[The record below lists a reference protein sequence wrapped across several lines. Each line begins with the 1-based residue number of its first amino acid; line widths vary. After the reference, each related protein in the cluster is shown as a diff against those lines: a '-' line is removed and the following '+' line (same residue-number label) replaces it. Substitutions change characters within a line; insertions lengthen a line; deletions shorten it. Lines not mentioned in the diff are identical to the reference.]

1 MPINP
6 LTLKQMKDGTLGTLR
21 LQGQP
26 LDERDWKMIGN
37 FLRVTTSL
45 KELDLSFAH
54 GSLEQLADALKQN
67 KSVNKLSVSQ
77 IVQDHNMPLLIDILK
92 ANPAITQV
100 NLNNCYMQNLGMG
113 MFARFLKSHK
123 SITHLSFEGINFEE
137 MNPPFDRGMG
147 GGSGQPKL
155 ATLIKALEANPN
167 IIEFL
172 PETKE
177 TEAICLANRTAAEAL
192 LTNAVADASVLS
204 KTDLESIKERLPAFL
219 HLAEFNLRK
228 KDDIAQLL
236 VNIEDT
242 ASTAG
247 VKFDIPARYA
257 AAAASMPRPFKP
269 AAEKVDFTNLQ
280 PIDLAKPEPAPRLY
294 QAVEAGQVDELLAY
308 LKKEGMKLT
317 VDACFVKPEGK
328 RENLI
333 ELIARQGKLAEVMTV
348 DNWLGDPRGLKKVT
362 EAVPA
367 REWQRQLKDLPAD
380 RLIFQ
385 VNAASFKE
393 ARRPKVQPAGPR

>member
-1 MPINP
+1 MSINP
-6 LTLKQMKDGTLGTLR
+6 LTMKQMKDGTLGTLR

-26 LDERDWKMIGN
+26 LDERDYKTIGN

-67 KSVNKLSVSQ
+67 KSVSKLSVSQ
-77 IVQDHNMPLLIDILK
+77 IVQDHNMPLLVDILK

-147 GGSGQPKL
+147 GSGMPKL
-155 ATLIKALEANPN
+155 ATIVKALEANPN

-172 PETKE
+172 PETPE
-177 TEAICLANRTAAEAL
+177 TESICVANRAAAEVL
-192 LTNAVADASVLS
+192 LNNAVSDASLLS
-204 KTDLESIKERLPAFL
+204 KVELESMKERLPAFL
-219 HLAEFNLRK
+219 FLAESQLRK

-242 ASTAG
+242 ASAAG

-294 QAVEAGQVDELLAY
+294 QAVEAGQVDELLAF

-317 VDACFVKPEGK
+317 ADACLVKPDGK

-333 ELIARQGKLAEVMTV
+333 ELIARQGKLADVMTV
-348 DNWLGDPRGLKKVT
+348 DNWLGDPRGLKKAT
-362 EAVPA
+362 EAVPV
-367 REWQRQLKDLPAD
+367 REWQRQMKDLTAE
-380 RLIFQ
+380 RLITQ
-385 VNAASFKE
+385 VNAASFKD

>member
-54 GSLEQLADALKQN
+54 GALEQLADALKQN

-77 IVQDHNMPLLIDILK
+77 IVQDHNMPILIDILK
-92 ANPAITQV
+92 SNPAITQV

-147 GGSGQPKL
+147 GSGMPKL
-155 ATLIKALEANPN
+155 STIVKALEKNPN
-167 IIEFL
+167 IIEFA
-172 PETKE
+172 PETPE
-177 TEAICLANRTAAEAL
+177 TESICVANRAAAEL
-192 LTNAVADASVLS
+192 LLKNAVSDASLLS
-204 KTDLESIKERLPAFL
+204 KPELQSIQERLPAFL
-219 HLAEFNLRK
+219 YLAETTLRK

-242 ASTAG
+242 AATAG
-247 VKFDIPARYA
+247 VAFDIPARYA
-257 AAAASMPRPFKP
+257 AAAAAMPRPFKP
-269 AAEKVDFTNLQ
+269 AAGKVDFATLL
-280 PIDLAKPEPAPRLY
+280 PVDLAKPEPNPSIY

-308 LKKEGMKLT
+308 LKKEGIRLT
-317 VDACFVKPEGK
+317 ADACFVKPEGK

-333 ELIARQGKLAEVMTV
+333 ELIARQGKLADVMTV